1 MYTQFFGN
9 YLLEKDI
16 ITTEQLLDAL
26 QEQSKVHLKLGTLA
40 IHEGYM
46 TAGEVDN
53 IIIMQT
59 HQDKK
64 FGELAIEEG
73 YLTEEQV
80 NALLEAQKPDYLL
93 LGQALIEKGI
103 LTNTQ
108 FENILIEYQSDNEI
122 YNLDLTDFQK
132 KKFDEMIH
140 GLSDYI
146 DELQSKRLVEYLQLL
161 ITNLIRFIGNDFTIL
176 SPLPCKEYPAVYCV
190 NQNIDGAFTVSSYL
204 DTTEVAAI
212 EFASRY
218 ANDSFTEFDDYV
230 KASLEDFLNLHNG
243 LFNVNMSNTYS
254 TELQLLPPEV
264 HTDCLLTF
272 EDEHFILPV
281 IYPFGTLNFIFYIS
295 KSK

>member
-1 MYTQFFGN
+1 
-9 YLLEKDI
+9 
-16 ITTEQLLDAL
+16 
-26 QEQSKVHLKLGTLA
+26 
-40 IHEGYM
+40 M

-140 GLSDYI
+140 GLGDYI

-161 ITNLIRFIGNDFTIL
+161 ITNLI
-176 SPLPCKEYPAVYCV
+176 
-190 NQNIDGAFTVSSYL
+190 
-204 DTTEVAAI
+204 
-212 EFASRY
+212 
-218 ANDSFTEFDDYV
+218 
-230 KASLEDFLNLHNG
+230 
-243 LFNVNMSNTYS
+243 
-254 TELQLLPPEV
+254 
-264 HTDCLLTF
+264 
-272 EDEHFILPV
+272 
-281 IYPFGTLNFIFYIS
+281 PFYRQ
-295 KSK
+295 

>member
-80 NALLEAQKPDYLL
+80 NALRGSE
-93 LGQALIEKGI
+93 
-103 LTNTQ
+103 T
-108 FENILIEYQSDNEI
+108 
-122 YNLDLTDFQK
+122 
-132 KKFDEMIH
+132 
-140 GLSDYI
+140 GLSASWTGFDR
-146 DELQSKRLVEYLQLL
+146 E
-161 ITNLIRFIGNDFTIL
+161 G
-176 SPLPCKEYPAVYCV
+176 YPDQY
-190 NQNIDGAFTVSSYL
+190 TV
-204 DTTEVAAI
+204 
-212 EFASRY
+212 
-218 ANDSFTEFDDYV
+218 
-230 KASLEDFLNLHNG
+230 
-243 LFNVNMSNTYS
+243 
-254 TELQLLPPEV
+254 
-264 HTDCLLTF
+264 
-272 EDEHFILPV
+272 
-281 IYPFGTLNFIFYIS
+281 
-295 KSK
+295 

>member
-140 GLSDYI
+140 GLGDYI

-176 SPLPCKEYPAVYCV
+176 SPLPCKEYPAVS
-190 NQNIDGAFTVSSYL
+190 VSYTHL
-204 DTTEVAAI
+204 T
-212 EFASRY
+212 
-218 ANDSFTEFDDYV
+218 
-230 KASLEDFLNLHNG
+230 
-243 LFNVNMSNTYS
+243 
-254 TELQLLPPEV
+254 LP
-264 HTDCLLTF
+264 T
-272 EDEHFILPV
+272 IA
-281 IYPFGTLNFIFYIS
+281 
-295 KSK
+295 

>member
-140 GLSDYI
+140 GLGDYI
-146 DELQSKRLVEYLQLL
+146 DRITVETFSR
-161 ITNLIRFIGNDFTIL
+161 IFT
-176 SPLPCKEYPAVYCV
+176 
-190 NQNIDGAFTVSSYL
+190 AFNYKS
-204 DTTEVAAI
+204 D
-212 EFASRY
+212 
-218 ANDSFTEFDDYV
+218 
-230 KASLEDFLNLHNG
+230 
-243 LFNVNMSNTYS
+243 
-254 TELQLLPPEV
+254 
-264 HTDCLLTF
+264 
-272 EDEHFILPV
+272 
-281 IYPFGTLNFIFYIS
+281 PFYRQ
-295 KSK
+295 